1 MRGIGGSTL
10 RGGQT
15 VFHGLRMWGQ
25 LFKAAIMLAAFMAVA
40 VPAWNLWRS
49 TTGYEWYAA
58 GMYTLAEMKLA
69 FGYDPKSGQEVRAPG
84 GSVQV
89 LTIRDIAA
97 SAPAWRI
104 RERIKAET
112 FASAWLGAKAGLGI
126 IALFLAWFW
135 YRGVQLGRRAA
146 SGARSSSP
154 RRSSAAACSRRICAR
169 WARCR
174 GRDACGPTGS
184 PASPT
189 PSAPRPS
196 TPSSRAPPARAR
208 RC

>member
-40 VPAWNLWRS
+40 VPAWNLWRGTS
-49 TTGYEWYAA
+49 GYDWYAA
-58 GMYTLAEMKLA
+58 GMYTLAEVKLA
-69 FGYDPKSGQEVRAPG
+69 FGYDPASGQEVRAPDG
-84 GSVQV
+84 AVQV
-89 LTIRDIAA
+89 LTIREIAA
-97 SAPAWRI
+97 SAPARRI
-104 RERIKAET
+104 RERIKTEM
-112 FASAWLGAKAGLGI
+112 FASAWLGIEAGLAI

-135 YRGVQLGRRAA
+135 YRGMQLGRR
-146 SGARSSSP
+146 R
-154 RRSSAAACSRRICAR
+154 RRSICAR
-169 WARCR
+169 SARCPEP
-174 GRDACGPTGS
+174 DVSGPTAS

-196 TPSSRAPPARAR
+196 TPSSRAPRARAR